1 MRTKSTPKPP
11 PEKAGE
17 PPVRLRILDA
27 ALSAFTEGGYAETTA
42 LDIATRA
49 HVSKRD
55 LYAVVGNKQEMLL
68 ACINERAE
76 RLRPPADLPRAIDRE
91 SLERVLV
98 AFGEQLVREV
108 TDPSVIAVFRIAIA

>member
-1 MRTKSTPKPP
+1 MTTKSKPKPP
-11 PEKAGE
+11 PEAVE
-17 PPVRLRILDA
+17 ETPVRSRILDA

-76 RLRPPADLPRAIDRE
+76 RMRPPAALPKAIDRE
-91 SLERVLV
+91 SLERILV
-98 AFGEQLVREV
+98 AFGEQLLREV
-108 TDPSVIAVFRIAIA
+108 TDP